1 MGCLRDRIRGLQKGK
16 WHKRERPEP
25 QQQAWPHHFTTW
37 LRVRSN
43 TEDTKSQPWTDAL
56 KISLGERWLVVS
68 KEASTAGEKPV
79 FHSWLSMDGCVKPDK
94 LLALFSVTGSWPTI
108 SNFLDYCCDGGEHI
122 SLPAAPYHLW
132 TEPGIR
138 RHSENI
144 CWRAGWIKVFSYHT
158 KALHMLSPKWR
169 TISITLFKY
178 STDHLSYKFQILWAL
193 LEMDLKKI
201 NIQRCD
207 QKFMPKNISIG
218 TGKKL

>member
-1 MGCLRDRIRGLQKGK
+1 MAQKGEA
-16 WHKRERPEP
+16 RAP
-25 QQQAWPHHFTTW
+25 TTGLAPFPSQLCW
-37 LRVRSN
+37 ELDLS

-56 KISLGERWLVVS
+56 KISLGERWLVVG

-158 KALHMLSPKWR
+158 KTLHMLLPKWR

-193 LEMDLKKI
+193 LEIDL
-201 NIQRCD
+201 
-207 QKFMPKNISIG
+207 
-218 TGKKL
+218 